1 MASALISTP
10 TTALAQSLLSSNS
23 SVHVPDSFD
32 TATPFVD
39 EVLEVSPVQAS
50 PNFDTV
56 VDFVV
61 PHSGPFISDVWLRA
75 TLPDLAD
82 DTKFYLPKAG
92 FILLKKVKVFV
103 GTQLVHEYEGAYD
116 AIYDEL
122 EQDRSLPHNA
132 NLINECWAPQLLQ
145 RRSNHGA
152 MSLTIPL
159 RILNGFGRKN
169 AVPLYKLRGT
179 GNDLKIQITFARLN
193 ELNVTYA
200 STANHTAGTSAGNLD
215 SVKLMVRY
223 THVSAYELSLQP
235 NSVTYPGKFMQS
247 YEVGFKSGT
256 AIRLPFTGV
265 CYELLVVVRDATP
278 TAAAKEFW
286 KFRPLTKIGLKCD
299 NIKVVDDSILD
310 ANFIRTVICS
320 REHRNVPTR
329 KFLELLQGFAAS
341 TDAEAQNLITAP
353 AAGDVAYDAREAA
366 ALKALQTALL
376 ANPWSGNDTPVT
388 TVETQDRTNSDIV
401 PASTATGQFGVEY
414 IYSLPF
420 GTEVGDD
427 TKMFGGLDFGAF
439 KTVELTLTTAK
450 TGAGNPPAAFEG
462 HATIYCRYYNE
473 ISYVGGGAYRR
484 FQ

>member
-1 MASALISTP
+1 
-10 TTALAQSLLSSNS
+10 
-23 SVHVPDSFD
+23 
-32 TATPFVD
+32 
-39 EVLEVSPVQAS
+39 
-50 PNFDTV
+50 
-56 VDFVV
+56 
-61 PHSGPFISDVWLRA
+61 
-75 TLPDLAD
+75 
-82 DTKFYLPKAG
+82 
-92 FILLKKVKVFV
+92 
-103 GTQLVHEYEGAYD
+103 
-116 AIYDEL
+116 
-122 EQDRSLPHNA
+122 
-132 NLINECWAPQLLQ
+132 
-145 RRSNHGA
+145 

-169 AVPLYKLRGT
+169 AVPLYKLRST

-200 STANHTAGTSAGNLD
+200 STANHTAGTSAGNLE

-247 YEVGFKSGT
+247 YEVGFKSGA

-265 CYELLVVVRDATP
+265 CYELVVVVRDATP

-299 NIKVVDDSILD
+299 NIKVVDDSVLD

-329 KFLELLQGFAAS
+329 KFLELLQGFAARG
-341 TDAEAQNLITAP
+341 AQ
-353 AAGDVAYDAREAA
+353 G
-366 ALKALQTALL
+366 LQTALL